1 MAERTGGECAPA
13 EDGAEREPRRDVARL
28 LSLLDRH
35 RRLHR
40 QQRALGDADL
50 RILWLFADGRART
63 LREIA
68 DALHLEQSTVNRQV
82 NAAVTEGLLE
92 RSREHGGQAYLFQRT
107 AKGYRLFEADVAAS
121 LDGYDEAL
129 TALGAADAAAF
140 VDLLDRF
147 TESYRVVAERSGEE
161 LRRE

>member
-1 MAERTGGECAPA
+1 MEHTGGDCAPG
-13 EDGAEREPRRDVARL
+13 EDAAAREPRREVARL

-40 QQRALGDADL
+40 QERNLGDADL
-50 RILWLFADGRART
+50 RILWLFADGSTRT

-92 RSREHGGQAYLFQRT
+92 RTRGHGGQAYRFQRT
-107 AKGYRLFEADVAAS
+107 ATGYRLFEADVAAS
-121 LDGYDEAL
+121 LAGYDEAL
-129 TALGAADAAAF
+129 AALGAADAATF
-140 VDLLDRF
+140 VDLLGHF
-147 TESYRVVAERSGEE
+147 TEAYRVVAERSGKV

>member
-121 LDGYDEAL
+121 LAGYDEAL
-129 TALGAADAAAF
+129 AALGAADAAAF
-140 VDLLDRF
+140 VDLLGRF